1 MSGIYEIWKAYAI
14 FIVETMSACC
24 KFIEDLPDAVAL
36 GVLIL
41 PVVAIKLFLPYW
53 AALTIAAAIGL
64 PMLWFLGV
72 MFWLLFA
79 GDIGY
84 QRR

>member
-1 MSGIYEIWKAYAI
+1 MSGIYEIWKAYAM
-14 FIVETMSACC
+14 FIVETVMTC
-24 KFIEDLPDAVAL
+24 IERTNGLPVAVAL

-53 AALTIAAAIGL
+53 AVLSIAAAIGL